1 MAETNKRM
9 PRGAIASP
17 RHDLAAAEPHTI
29 TGQTPPHFFNI
40 PKKLSFWGNNTY
52 GDCVTAEEAF
62 AKACHKQEIFISDQE
77 VEQWAT
83 AHNVLNGAVIVSVMQ
98 AMETDG
104 FRQGR
109 HTYDDGGYKSV
120 NWTNPAVL
128 QNAIS
133 HGPVKLGVAADQLDS
148 VYTYGVSGWFATN
161 FHPDSQEDH
170 CVALCGYGTMTW
182 LAGHLKV
189 KVPAG
194 VDGSKPGYGMFTW
207 DTIGIIDVPSMVA
220 ITHEAWLR
228 TPTTVIK

>member
-1 MAETNKRM
+1 MAETNKHM

-17 RHDLAAAEPHTI
+17 RHELAAAEPHTI
-29 TGQTPPHFFNI
+29 TGQTPQHFFKI
-40 PKKLSFWGNNTY
+40 PKKLSFWGDNTY

-62 AKACHKQEIFISDQE
+62 AKACHTQEIFISDQE

-104 FRQGR
+104 FKQGR
-109 HTYDDGGYKSV
+109 HTYDDDGGYKSV
-120 NWTNPAVL
+120 NWTDAAVL

-133 HGPVKLGVAADQLDS
+133 HGPVKLGVAADQLDG

-161 FHPDSQEDH
+161 FHQDSQEDH

-182 LAGHLKV
+182 LADHLKV

-194 VDGSKPGYGMFTW
+194 VDGSKPGYGE
-207 DTIGIIDVPSMVA
+207 PSMVA
-220 ITHEAWLR
+220 ITDEAWLR